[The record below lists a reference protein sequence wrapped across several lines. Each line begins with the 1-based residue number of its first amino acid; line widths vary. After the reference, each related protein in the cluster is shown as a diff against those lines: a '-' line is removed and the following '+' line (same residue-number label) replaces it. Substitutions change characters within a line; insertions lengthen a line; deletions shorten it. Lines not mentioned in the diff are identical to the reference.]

1 MNNQVTI
8 PIQVLTIPPKGYHIF
23 VDGKI
28 GRKRINFLIDTGASK
43 SVIDQEFAKQFFP
56 DEQVT
61 KTDHLTTG
69 LGANIPNSSFIRLN
83 RIRIGKHKITSTK
96 FALLDL
102 SIVNDAYAS
111 AGLEPVLAIIGGDIL
126 KKYGAVIDYAN
137 RILLLHT

>member
-23 VDGKI
+23 VEGKI
-28 GRKRINFLIDTGASK
+28 GRKPITFLIDTGASK

-56 DEQVT
+56 DEQIT

-69 LGANIPNSSFIRLN
+69 LGANIPNSSFIRLH
-83 RIRIGKHKITSTK
+83 RIRIGKNKIASTK

-111 AGLEPVLAIIGGDIL
+111 AGLEPVKAIIGGDIL

-137 RILLLHT
+137 RLLLLHT